1 MWRYDPHHPKR
12 LVGFSSASFLHH
24 PHLGLERLANSKK
37 SWGQILDVL
46 QQSIEQNQVE
56 VGPRATIG
64 S

>member
-12 LVGFSSASFLHH
+12 LVEFSSASFLHH
-24 PHLGLERLANSKK
+24 PHLESERLANYKK

-46 QQSIEQNQVE
+46 EPSIEQNQVE